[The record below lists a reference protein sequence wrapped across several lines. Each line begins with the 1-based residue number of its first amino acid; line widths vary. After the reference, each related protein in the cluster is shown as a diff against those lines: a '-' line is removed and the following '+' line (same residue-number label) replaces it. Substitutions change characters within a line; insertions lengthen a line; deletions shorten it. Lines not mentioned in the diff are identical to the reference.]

1 MTMLGCVNNLRKPL
15 MNDNIH
21 WINGF
26 EEYFTYIQHPQLDS
40 FQDIKKAIVHGN
52 IYKIRDLV
60 KREIHRGYN
69 ELTDEFLQLIFS
81 KHIEYDHTTH
91 RKVLRYISHCI
102 DDQFLRQVSAWSISS
117 SKSANLNDHFS
128 RGQIMSKLWLM
139 NIIDEHIEIDS
150 IQNIVL
156 YGGWYATI
164 AYFLFER
171 FTNIEKLYSLD
182 LDPDARWIS
191 DKFNYPQCY
200 DQSWR
205 FKAFEADVCNLQWKK
220 RAKNTWYIEQLV
232 AENDVVCDIRPDLII
247 NTSCEHMDDTWFE
260 QIPSGKLVCLQ
271 TNNYFENTQHINCV
285 NNTAEA
291 EEKYQFSQL
300 IYSGSLDTPEYE
312 RYMLLG
318 IK

>member
-1 MTMLGCVNNLRKPL
+1 MTMLGCVNNLRKL
-15 MNDNIH
+15 TMNDNIH

-60 KREIHRGYN
+60 KREIHRGHN

-117 SKSANLNDHFS
+117 SKAANLNDHFS
-128 RGQIMSKLWLM
+128 RGQVMSKLWLM

-150 IQNIVL
+150 IQNIAL